1 MTKRKKAYLLS
12 SLLSLAILCGC
23 KQESKTIQIDGEMYV
38 QSGEEYIKVNTEPKT
53 FEPGT
58 HIIYFVTLEDHC
70 EYLTE
75 GYGNSYIEV
84 PKVPDGYRVLTTT
97 AVQTDDHDHTSGM
110 VYFFIN
116 EKTVEATGEFNTKT
130 GEVEYLT
137 PGVVIED
144 ELTLGR

>member
-1 MTKRKKAYLLS
+1 MTKRRKVYLLS
-12 SLLSLAILCGC
+12 SILSLAILCGC
-23 KQESKTIQIDGEMYV
+23 KEESKTIQIDGETYV
-38 QSGEEYIKVNTEPKT
+38 QTGEEYIKVNSEPKV

-58 HIIYFVTLEDHC
+58 HIIYYVTLEDHC

-84 PKVPDGYRVLTTT
+84 PKVPDGYRVLTVS
-97 AVQTDDHDHTSGM
+97 AGQSNKHDHTSGM
-110 VYFFIN
+110 IYFYIN
-116 EKTVEATGEFNTKT
+116 EETVEAQGEYNVKT